1 MTPGAQNNKLGDPSF
16 YRGGG
21 SRCFYQSSEKI
32 FVNKAWELF
41 NPQNFFTILTRP
53 FLLGIRSYIYAMLF
67 LCVVPWL
74 GNATLELHFT
84 KK

>member
-53 FLLGIRSYIYAMLF
+53 FLLGIRSYIYVIS
-67 LCVVPWL
+67 LCGSVA
-74 GNATLELHFT
+74 G
-84 KK
+84 